1 MAHKHNRRRIRHR
14 SRRNHFDGNL
24 PTVYETGAYGSMSS
38 LSESEQAFGV
48 TMSQPLIVSDT
59 AILQTWL
66 ARQYAY
72 SCRPQYC
79 TSSSKV
85 HTDEAH
91 AMRKFGGEPG
101 EDGALIGKMQEMFDS
116 MDWVTV

>member
-24 PTVYETGAYGSMSS
+24 PTVYETDAYGSMSS

-48 TMSQPLIVSDT
+48 TISQPPIISGT
-59 AILQTWL
+59 AILRTWL
-66 ARQYAY
+66 AQQYT
-72 SCRPQYC
+72 SCYQPQYGA
-79 TSSSKV
+79 SSSKL
-85 HTDEAH
+85 HTEEAQ
-91 AMRKFGGEPG
+91 AMRTFGGEPG
-101 EDGALIGKMQEMFDS
+101 EDGTLIGKMQEMFDS